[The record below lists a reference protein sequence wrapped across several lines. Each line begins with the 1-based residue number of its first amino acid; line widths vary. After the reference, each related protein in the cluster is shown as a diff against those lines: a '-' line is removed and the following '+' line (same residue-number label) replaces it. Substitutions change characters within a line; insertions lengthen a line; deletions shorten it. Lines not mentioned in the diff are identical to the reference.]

1 MNKRHILV
9 LILFSLGIK
18 IFYLA
23 ISIAVHGYN
32 KDVYSEYISI
42 AKKFDAHWYEKIAT
56 KGYSEIRTREDIGF
70 SDGKNFKQSEW
81 AFFPFYPLLNISTM
95 KLFDIDFDMSAL
107 IWSLI
112 LSIISILGIYWFGLI
127 YFQSHQIALFNSLL
141 LSCFPFTFYF
151 SFFYTEALF
160 LSVVIFSFISIHY
173 KQYFLLMILL
183 VPLSLL
189 RPNGI
194 VILLPLY
201 LYHLEQRGISLGFT
215 IRWKEI
221 FSLTNIKQSLF
232 FISSPIAFLL
242 YCLYQY
248 KMTGF
253 YFAFTIAQ
261 KGWHKEF
268 VFPLLS
274 FFRRGDLATHFNSI
288 FTIVVIIYAIWTRKK
303 LPLSLNLLVLLSI
316 LLPLTAGSVT
326 SMARYVSVIFPLFL
340 TLTWYMTGI
349 KDKYIAL
356 AILILLHFIS
366 YYGWV
371 INHHTIAL

>member
-1 MNKRHILV
+1 MNKRHILTLV
-9 LILFSLGIK
+9 LFSLGIK
-18 IFYLA
+18 VFYLA
-23 ISIAVHGYN
+23 ISIAVHGYE
-32 KDVYSEYISI
+32 KDLYSEYVSI
-42 AKKFDAHWYEKIAT
+42 AKKFDSHWYEKIAT
-56 KGYSEIRTREDIGF
+56 KGYSEIRKREDIGF

-95 KLFDIDFDMSAL
+95 NLFDIDFDTSAL

-112 LSIISILGIYWFGLI
+112 LSIISILGTYWFGLI
-127 YFQSHQIALFNSLL
+127 HFKSHQNALFNSLL
-141 LSCFPFTFYF
+141 LFCFPFTFYF

-160 LSVVIFSFISIHY
+160 LLVVVFSFISIHY
-173 KQYFLLMILL
+173 ERYFLLMILL

-194 VILLPLY
+194 VVLLPLY
-201 LYHLEQRGISLGFT
+201 LYHLEQRGILLGFKMK
-215 IRWKEI
+215 WKEI
-221 FSLTNIKQSLF
+221 FGLTNIKQSLF

-253 YFAFTIAQ
+253 YFAFMIAQ

-268 VFPLLS
+268 MFPLLS
-274 FFRRGDLATHFNSI
+274 FFRRGDLATYFNSI
-288 FTIVVIIYAIWTRKK
+288 FTIGVIIYAIWTRKK

-326 SMARYVSVIFPLFL
+326 SMPRYISVIFPLFL
-340 TLTWYMTGI
+340 TLTLYMTGI
-349 KDKYIAL
+349 KNKYIAL
-356 AILILLHFIS
+356 AMLILLHFVS